1 MRILV
6 VEDEQ
11 KVANALREG
20 LQGERY
26 DVVVERTGEGA
37 FFRMTTEQ
45 FDAILLDLTLPGR
58 DGIEILKA
66 MRDRG
71 MKTPVLVLTARDT
84 VQDRI
89 VGLDSGADDYL
100 IKPFAFA
107 ELLARIRALVRR
119 GRVAEAPR
127 LAAGD
132 LEVELITRKVTRG
145 GQPIELT
152 VREFELLEY
161 LLRHQGQVVSREL
174 LARDVWKE
182 TARTTPLDNV
192 IDVHIARLRRKVDA
206 DQPSQ
211 ADSHRARRRIH
222 APRGRAVTRWWR
234 SHSVRVRLTLWY
246 VAAMVVVLGV
256 YAALVFVF
264 VSRNASAALDSRL
277 RGDFQW
283 ASAMIDQTPEGG
295 ITWYEMEEL
304 TEEERPWLQVWSVDG
319 QRAVS
324 ELRGAAASAARKPA
338 SSPSVRTTV
347 SSPSRPP
354 TRRCAC

>member
-1 MRILV
+1 VRILV

-58 DGIEILKA
+58 DGLEILKA
-66 MRDRG
+66 IRERG
-71 MKTPVLVLTARDT
+71 LKTPVLVLTARDT
-84 VQDRI
+84 LQDRV

-132 LEVELITRKVTRG
+132 LDVELITRKVTRG

-206 DQPSQ
+206 DHP
-211 ADSHRARRRIH
+211 AKLIH
-222 APRGRAVTRWWR
+222 TVRGVGF
-234 SHSVRVRLTLWY
+234 
-246 VAAMVVVLGV
+246 M
-256 YAALVFVF
+256 
-264 VSRNASAALDSRL
+264 L
-277 RGDFQW
+277 R
-283 ASAMIDQTPEGG
+283 EG
-295 ITWYEMEEL
+295 E
-304 TEEERPWLQVWSVDG
+304 P
-319 QRAVS
+319 
-324 ELRGAAASAARKPA
+324 
-338 SSPSVRTTV
+338 
-347 SSPSRPP
+347 
-354 TRRCAC
+354 